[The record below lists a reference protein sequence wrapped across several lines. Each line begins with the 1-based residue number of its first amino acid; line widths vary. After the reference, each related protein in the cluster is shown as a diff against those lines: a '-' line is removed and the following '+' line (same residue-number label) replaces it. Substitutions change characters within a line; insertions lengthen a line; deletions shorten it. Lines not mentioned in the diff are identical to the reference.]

1 MEKSTP
7 FIPEKIYHVYTH
19 AVENEN
25 LFRQRENYNYFL
37 TKYREYIPQVVDT
50 FAYCLLPNHFH
61 FLIRVKSENEIMN
74 FLKHKHATKGEE
86 DLSKKVSQQF
96 SHLLNGYSQAYNK
109 MFKRRGTL
117 FMSRIKRKEINDDHY
132 FSRAI
137 GYVHVNPI
145 KHRFVKDY
153 SAWEFSSY
161 SQYIGEENHFILKE
175 EGLSWFGG
183 KKQFI
188 QFHEAFKEEFMNLD
202 QVLE

>member
-19 AVENEN
+19 AVEKEY
-25 LFRQRENYNYFL
+25 LFRKRENYNYFI
-37 TKYREYIPQVVDT
+37 TKYKEYIPQVADI

-61 FLIRVKSENEIMN
+61 FLIRVKSENEIYN
-74 FLKHKHATKGEE
+74 FLKNKNATKGDE
-86 DLSKKVSQQF
+86 DISKKISQQF

-109 MFKRRGTL
+109 MFNRLGTL
-117 FMSRIKRKEINDDHY
+117 FMSRIRRKEIDDDHY
-132 FSRAI
+132 FTRAI

-145 KHRFVKDY
+145 KHGFVNEY

-161 SQYIGEENHFILKE
+161 LQYIGEENHFIVKE

-183 KKQFI
+183 K
-188 QFHEAFKEEFMNLD
+188 E
-202 QVLE
+202 